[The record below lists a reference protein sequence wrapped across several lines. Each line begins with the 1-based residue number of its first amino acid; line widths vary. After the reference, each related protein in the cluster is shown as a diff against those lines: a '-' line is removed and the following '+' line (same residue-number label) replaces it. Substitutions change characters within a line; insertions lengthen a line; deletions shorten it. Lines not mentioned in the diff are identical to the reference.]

1 MIEVYRL
8 ENIEQLKAIS
18 KPIRW
23 RMLVLLIENS
33 MTGSQLGRA
42 LKIPRN
48 ITHYHLKI
56 LEKSGLIV
64 LYDEKPNKGI
74 IEKYYRAI
82 AKRFLTDHLI
92 DRNSPLPSPNNHA
105 AEKGSAIRDMLKAIS
120 EQARMDIHQATPE
133 DMAIRGNFYYQ
144 YEVDL
149 TYEES
154 KVIEKELREVRDHM
168 LILSEDHQKAVDQSD
183 CQHLRYTV
191 FKTPVPIIDPN
202 LLLEES
208 D

>member
-1 MIEVYRL
+1 MIEFYRL

-23 RMLVLLIENS
+23 RMLVLLIENA
-33 MTGSQLGRA
+33 MTGSQLARA
-42 LKIPRN
+42 LKIQRN

-56 LEKSGLIV
+56 LEKTGLIV
-64 LYDEKPNKGI
+64 LHDEKLNKGI

-82 AKRFLTDHLI
+82 AKRFLTDQLI
-92 DRNSPLPSPNNHA
+92 DRNSALPSANNHL

-120 EQARMDIHQATPE
+120 EQARMDIHKATAE
-133 DMAIRGNFYYQ
+133 DMLNRGNFYYQ

-149 TYEES
+149 TYDES
-154 KVIEKELREVRDHM
+154 KLIEKELREVRDH
-168 LILSEDHQKAVDQSD
+168 IVKLSEDNQNNSD
-183 CQHLRYTV
+183 KTDLLHLRYTV
-191 FKTPVPIIDPN
+191 LKTPVPAIDPN
-202 LLLEES
+202 LLEEI